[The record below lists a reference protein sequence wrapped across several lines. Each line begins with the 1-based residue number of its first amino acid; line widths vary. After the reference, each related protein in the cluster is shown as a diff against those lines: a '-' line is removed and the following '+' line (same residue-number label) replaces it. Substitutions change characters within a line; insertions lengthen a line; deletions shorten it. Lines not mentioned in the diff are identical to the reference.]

1 MGAAMSERAEKLNV
15 PAHKNRALCA
25 PVYEILITLRDHS
38 TVMGRRPIIVG
49 HKEIQFCSSESRKP
63 VVLPLDHI
71 WSVERPSFGE
81 AESLGRALARSDY
94 GAMDDASRVE
104 D

>member
-1 MGAAMSERAEKLNV
+1 MSLSISRSVRYSRGADFRTVTFAAV
-15 PAHKNRALCA
+15 GA
-25 PVYEILITLRDHS
+25 PSND
-38 TVMGRRPIIVG
+38 IVG

-71 WSVERPSFGE
+71 WTVERPSFGE
-81 AESLGRALARSDY
+81 AESLDRALARSDY